1 MKEQKRPINTGIPEQ
16 GRFGLPKRPYR
27 KKALHTDEN
36 GRAAQAVDTVVHG
49 MKKEGEEAQATAM
62 GAVADMDVEKK
73 DCEGALETGQCLIGT
88 QEPTNIKKKTNFA
101 HQLLRTHNLKA
112 GQEHALGTTV
122 RMLFDDG
129 VWYSGTVTKFDLRSK
144 HYTVEFEDGDLQETK
159 IPDKDVEV
167 EQGQVHAA
175 SAGAGKAAKG
185 ERTSLSDEEG
195 P

>member
-1 MKEQKRPINTGIPEQ
+1 
-16 GRFGLPKRPYR
+16 
-27 KKALHTDEN
+27 
-36 GRAAQAVDTVVHG
+36 VHG

-62 GAVADMDVEKK
+62 DADADMDVEKNEES
-73 DCEGALETGQCLIGT
+73 EGALKTGQECLIGT
-88 QEPTNIKKKTNFA
+88 QKPTNTKKKTNFA
-101 HQLLRTHNLKA
+101 HQRLGTHNLKA
-112 GQEHALGTTV
+112 GQEHALGTQV

-167 EQGQVHAA
+167 VQRQVHAA
-175 SAGAGKAAKG
+175 SAGAGKAVKG
-185 ERTSLSDEEG
+185 ERTSLSDAEG